1 MSAYYRDFAAFLA
14 EHFQGKVQK
23 ISVDAGLSC
32 PNRDGTISTG
42 GCSYCN
48 NATFSPGYCLQ
59 HESVEEQL
67 RKGTEFFARKYTDMR
82 YLAYFQ
88 SYTGTHGAVPM
99 LIDMYSRALGYNGVV
114 GLIIGTRPDCVPEPL
129 LDELQRL
136 KNETGLFVMFEFG
149 AESSHDTTLATVNRC
164 HTWAQTVDAVERTKR
179 HGFCVGLHF
188 INGLPGETREM
199 MLETVDAIN
208 SLDID
213 TVKFHQLQIV
223 RGTRLARQWQAG
235 ELTFN
240 EFTLDSYIDLCVDIV
255 ARLKPGIAIERFT
268 SQSPDELLIS
278 PRWGVKNYQ
287 FANLL
292 NNRLAAAGV
301 TQGCRF
307 TSRI

>member
-1 MSAYYRDFAAFLA
+1 MSAYYRDFAAFLS
-14 EHFQGKVQK
+14 EHFTGKVQK

-48 NATFSPGYCLQ
+48 NATFSPGYCHQ
-59 HESVEEQL
+59 HEPVEEQL
-67 RKGTEFFARKYTDMR
+67 HKGTEFFARKYTDMR

-88 SYTGTHGAVPM
+88 SYTGTHGEVHK
-99 LIDMYSRALGYNGVV
+99 LIDMYRRALNCEGVV
-114 GLIIGTRPDCVPEPL
+114 GLIIGTRPDCVPDQL
-129 LDELQRL
+129 LDELLRL
-136 KNETGLFVMFEFG
+136 KNVTGRFVMFEFG

-164 HTWAQTVDAVERTKR
+164 HTWAQTVDAVERTKQR
-179 HGFCVGLHF
+179 GFCVGLHF
-188 INGLPGETREM
+188 INGLPGETCQM

-208 SLDID
+208 CTDID

-223 RGTRLARQWQAG
+223 RGTRMARQWQSG
-235 ELTFN
+235 ELIFN
-240 EFTLDSYIDLCVDIV
+240 EFTLEGYIDHCVDIV
-255 ARLKPGIAIERFT
+255 ARLKPEIAIERFT

-287 FANLL
+287 FTNLL

-307 TSRI
+307 TSRM